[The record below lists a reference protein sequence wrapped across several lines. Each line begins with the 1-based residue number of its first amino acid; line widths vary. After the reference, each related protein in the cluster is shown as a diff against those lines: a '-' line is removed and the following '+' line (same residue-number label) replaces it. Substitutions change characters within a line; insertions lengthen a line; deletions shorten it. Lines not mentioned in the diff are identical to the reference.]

1 MKNIHEVLWFSYN
14 CSGFVLPRGSDQNR
28 QILSENANVTI
39 SGHPV
44 NAGQLARTKRSCSNM
59 TFWGIHMPRTA
70 SFTLEKWAIW
80 ADCIFEIYRFRWRF
94 WRKDR
99 NRIYCRFWFT
109 VFGIKGTAPSSEN
122 SKSFINQNVLV
133 RPGLRKKML
142 KKLSFSQ
149 NWEILIY

>member
-1 MKNIHEVLWFSYN
+1 M
-14 CSGFVLPRGSDQNR
+14 LPGQTIRHVIFNR
-28 QILSENANVTI
+28 TKLVEIAKIQKSHCDILS
-39 SGHPV
+39 
-44 NAGQLARTKRSCSNM
+44 
-59 TFWGIHMPRTA
+59 HMPRTA

-133 RPGLRKKML
+133 RPGLRKKNVE
-142 KKLSFSQ
+142 KISVFNKLRLVNYFEVFEHKRNSV
-149 NWEILIY
+149 I

>member
-1 MKNIHEVLWFSYN
+1 
-14 CSGFVLPRGSDQNR
+14 
-28 QILSENANVTI
+28 
-39 SGHPV
+39 
-44 NAGQLARTKRSCSNM
+44 
-59 TFWGIHMPRTA
+59 MPRTVA
-70 SFTLEKWAIW
+70 FTPEKWAIW

-142 KKLSFSQ
+142 RKSQ
-149 NWEILIY
+149 FFTNWEKSQKIRILNLFFKILFSKKYIDTYFWNHQQIAEVMRFPKLGDIFQKSWLCPHKSSKNWKTHFWKP